1 MLRLCAVLAAPSRVC
16 MFSPPCTSSCLVSP
30 PTMFHLFTDIS
41 RGAELLKKA
50 TYISLVGDVVKRAR
64 DSDCEEDRE
73 PGSTGGPLEVLVAV
87 HLHLCGRS

>member
-1 MLRLCAVLAAPSRVC
+1 MPSWLSPVYLLSLRLP
-16 MFSPPCTSSCLVSP
+16 
-30 PTMFHLFTDIS
+30 FHDSQLFPGIS
-41 RGAELLKKA
+41 RGPKVCEKA

-73 PGSTGGPLEVLVAV
+73 PGSTGSPLEVPVAV